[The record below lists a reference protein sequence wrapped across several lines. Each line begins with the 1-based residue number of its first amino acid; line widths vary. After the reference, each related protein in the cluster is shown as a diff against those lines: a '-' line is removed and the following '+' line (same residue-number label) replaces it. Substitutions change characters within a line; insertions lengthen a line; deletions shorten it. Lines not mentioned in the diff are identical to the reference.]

1 MNAIFD
7 FNTFLQRK
15 RLKHR
20 EVAEQIGAS
29 MGLIG
34 SWASNKALPS
44 YEKMAKLIECGM
56 TAKELFGKDLAE
68 ELLRNSGNSA
78 EGPAKKDFI
87 AGVKEALAEL
97 SRIK

>member
-1 MNAIFD
+1 MNAIFN
-7 FNTFLQRK
+7 FNAFLQRK

-20 EVAEQIGAS
+20 EVAEEIGVS

-44 YEKMAKLIECGM
+44 YEKIGKLIECEM
-56 TAKELFGKDLAE
+56 SANELFGK
-68 ELLRNSGNSA
+68 ELSDKLFYNSENKI

-97 SRIK
+97 SRLN